1 MEKTHAQLSATTQIS
16 DFKAMVAGD
25 MATDSKD
32 VDLGQILEVATS
44 PQLER
49 RVLMKIDFMSVI
61 LSFDLRLFC

>member
-16 DFKAMVAGD
+16 DLKAMVAGD